1 MRKAKIDE
9 HWKHWVESWH
19 TFVHE
24 RTGMPPPITG
34 KDCMALKNLKMYF
47 LRCDSPQ
54 TGEKNTEE
62 EALNCFQF
70 ILKNWD
76 KIDKFRQQFNLMFM
90 YSHLSDY
97 INDLRKGGGKMQAVE
112 TNTKSIQ
119 KKGFDYYKNL

>member
-1 MRKAKIDE
+1 MRKEKTDE
-9 HWKHWVESWH
+9 HWKHWVEAWH
-19 TFVHE
+19 TFVYE

-34 KDCMALKNLKMYF
+34 KDCMALKSLKKYF

-54 TGEKNTEE
+54 TGEKNTED
-62 EALNCFQF
+62 EALNCFKF

-119 KKGFDYYKNL
+119 QKGFDYYKNL